1 MRRAQAILLIT
12 VLLATPLA
20 LLARAIPGD
29 QTACNRTCCLS
40 RGPHSTEQAERMSC
54 HHGAAG
60 HALDCTVRSDRHQ
73 PDYGPIAP
81 IAPTFLASRVELV
94 APDLTGPLSR
104 PQAASPASG
113 FLAAPFEPPRA

>member
-12 VLLATPLA
+12 ALLAAPLA

-29 QTACNRTCCLS
+29 QAACNRTCCFP
-40 RGPHSTEQAERMSC
+40 RGQHSFEQAKRMSC

-60 HALDCTVRSDRHQ
+60 HALDCTVRSDRQ
-73 PDYGPIAP
+73 PDYGFIAP
-81 IAPTFLASRVELV
+81 IAPTFPASHVELV
-94 APDLTGPLSR
+94 APDLTGLLSR
-104 PQAASPASG
+104 PQAESPSSG